1 MKKAISLFAL
11 VLCNTCLFAQENEPV
26 YRNEVNN
33 SEVFRTVATIATVV
47 IFMLFIITLLRMYYE
62 NRLKNKIVDKGI
74 QENVAASILQSTP
87 VNNMNSIIKWA
98 CLLAGMGTGLFFADY
113 TKPLGI
119 HSLAIMAFSL
129 SASFIVYYFFIKYN
143 SKKE

>member
-1 MKKAISLFAL
+1 MKKIISLFIL
-11 VLCNTCLFAQENEPV
+11 LLSSTILFAQENEPV

-33 SEVFRTVATIATVV
+33 SEVFRVVSTIATVV
-47 IFMLFIITLLRMYYE
+47 IFMLFITTLLKMFYE

-74 QENVAASILQSTP
+74 QENVAASILQTTP
-87 VNNMNSIIKWA
+87 TNNMNSIIKWA
-98 CLLAGMGTGLFFADY
+98 CMLAGIGTGLFFADY

-129 SASFIVYYFFIKYN
+129 SISFIVYYFFIKYN